1 MNPERRQTFATA
13 AAALAAGLA
22 PWPVQAADPQ
32 PVPWPKNRP
41 TPPLALPALDG
52 PPWDLASARGQLL
65 VLNFWASWCEPCRS
79 EMPSLELLAER
90 HLAQKLAVVAINFR
104 ENEAAIRRF
113 VQQTALTL
121 PIVRDVDGAAA
132 RAFGVRIFPS
142 TVLIGRDGRA
152 VFTVTGEVDWTGPQ
166 ARRWIATWL

>member
-1 MNPERRQTFATA
+1 MNPSRRLTL
-13 AAALAAGLA
+13 AAALIAGLTPGFA
-22 PWPVQAADPQ
+22 QAADPQ
-32 PVPWPKNRP
+32 PVPWPKQRP
-41 TPPLALPALDG
+41 TPPLQLPALDG
-52 PPWDLASARGQLL
+52 PAWTSASARGQLL

-90 HLAQKLAVVAINFR
+90 HQAHKLAVIAINFR

-113 VQQTALTL
+113 VQQSALTL

-152 VFTVTGEVDWTGPQ
+152 IFTVTGEADWTGPE
-166 ARRWIATWL
+166 ARRWIETWL